1 MKNKGLYI
9 VLFVLLM
16 VLLFMPMLQQFAHPF
31 ELRELDGAA
40 LQTEMPELSFESYK
54 DMSYQSQL
62 EEYVSEQFGFREW
75 VIRLYNQYLW
85 NYRKTYAADVVV
97 GKDKWLFGIM
107 AAQNHYRQL
116 AYEFAD
122 SNETLLQK
130 LGKDVA
136 RLKKVQ
142 DLFEQR
148 GIKCFVMICPSKD
161 VIYPE
166 HLPEHGKWVMKDG
179 LVAMDYCKDAFA
191 ERGINV
197 LDLNTWFAQ
206 IKDSVDYPIFPQTG
220 LHWSDIASAH
230 AADTMI
236 RYMEQL
242 TGKNL
247 YNIQIGPAFQAE
259 TMYPDNDLE
268 KSMNL
273 IWPIQPNSNL
283 YAHTEIIPDTTAQQ
297 LRLLTIG
304 DSFFWNFGYVIPMD
318 KIFKT
323 YHHWYYFKSVFFD
336 SEHTSVSQINLLD
349 EFRNTDV
356 VMLCYNAAKLYDFN
370 YGFLSQALV
379 KLSLDDESR
388 VNAILEEIKEQMRS
402 NSQWYESL
410 KQKAEQQDRPLE
422 EVMHQDAL
430 YVFNRE
436 PEKFLDQNLK

>member
-1 MKNKGLYI
+1 MKSKGLYI
-9 VLFVLLM
+9 ALFVLLM

-31 ELRELDGAA
+31 NLRKLDGAA
-40 LQTEMPELSFESYK
+40 LQTEKPELSFESYK

-62 EEYVSEQFGFREW
+62 EKYVSEQFGLREW

-85 NYRKTYAADVVV
+85 NFRKTYAADVVV

-122 SNETLLQK
+122 NNEAMMQK
-130 LGKDVA
+130 LEKDA
-136 RLKKVQ
+136 DRLKKVQ
-142 DLFEQR
+142 DLFEHR
-148 GIKCFVMICPSKD
+148 GIKCFMMICPSKD

-166 HLPEHGKWVMKDG
+166 YLPEHGKWVMKDG
-179 LVAMDYCKDAFA
+179 LLAVDYCREAFA
-191 ERGINV
+191 KRGINF

-220 LHWSDIASAH
+220 LHWSDIASVH

-236 RYMEQL
+236 RYMEHL

-247 YNIQIGPAFQAE
+247 NNIQIGPAFQAE
-259 TMYPDNDLE
+259 TTYPDNDLE

-283 YAHTEIIPDTTAQQ
+283 YAHTDIIPDSTAQQ
-297 LRLLTIG
+297 LRLLTVG

-323 YHHWYYFKSVFFD
+323 YHHWYYFNSVFFD
-336 SEHTSVSQINLLD
+336 LEHTAVSQIKLLD

-356 VMLCYNAAKLYDFN
+356 VMLCYNAAKLYDIN
-370 YGFLSQALV
+370 CGFLSQALV
-379 KLSLDDESR
+379 ELSLDDESK
-388 VNAILEEIKEQMRS
+388 VSAILEQIKDQMRS
-402 NSQWYESL
+402 SSQWYESL
-410 KQKAEQQDRPLE
+410 KQKAAQQNKPFEQ
-422 EVMHQDAL
+422 VMDEDAFYIL
-430 YVFNRE
+430 YLE
-436 PEKFLDQNLK
+436 PEKYLD